1 MLVISDVPDPSGSQA
16 RVADLPAA
24 DRRTWEAVGGGDEV
38 WVREQSE
45 TFWRRLYVVGSVEK
59 SQFDAL
65 RDLGRAGWVPD
76 GPVACVAHGGTG
88 FHGHRGRPWVAGP
101 GNLHL
106 CVAAAPHI
114 PVGHIG
120 TGMTV
125 LPAIAVVDAIRSVAP
140 DLDPGIKWVNDI
152 LLDGAKVAGVL
163 TATQVTE
170 GRFDLA
176 ILGIGINVATTPDIP
191 PTPFVPSVTNL
202 GREHDEMLAAILAS
216 LAERSVDLIK
226 NGPGSLIDAYRDA
239 SVIVGAAVRIY
250 PEGVNEDTPIAE
262 WPDPLAAGV
271 ITAIERDLTL
281 RVRGHPDPITRGRL
295 AFESAF

>member
-1 MLVISDVPDPSGSQA
+1 MLVISDVPDSRGSQA
-16 RVADLPAA
+16 RVADLPAI
-24 DRRTWEAVGGGDEV
+24 DRRAWGAVGGADEV
-38 WVREQSE
+38 WIREEPAS
-45 TFWRRLYVVGSVEK
+45 FWRRLYVIGTVEH

-76 GPVACVAHGGTG
+76 GPLACVAHGGSG

-106 CVAAAPHI
+106 CVAAAPRI
-114 PVGHIG
+114 PVEHIG

-125 LPAIAVVDAIRSVAP
+125 LPAIAVVDAILSVAP
-140 DLDPGIKWVNDI
+140 DLDPGVKWVNDI

-176 ILGIGINVATTPDIP
+176 VLGIGINVAATPDVP
-191 PTPFVPSVTNL
+191 PTPFVPAVTSL
-202 GREHDEMLAAILAS
+202 GREHDEVLEAVLHAV
-216 LAERSVDLIK
+216 AERSMDLIR
-226 NGPGSLIDAYRDA
+226 NGPGALIDAYRA
-239 SVIVGAAVRIY
+239 VCVCVGSLVRVY
-250 PEGVNEDTPIAE
+250 PEGLDEDAPVPEWPAPIAT
-262 WPDPLAAGV
+262 GV
-271 ITAIERDLTL
+271 VTSIEKDLTL
-281 RVRGHPDPITRGRL
+281 RIEGWPEPISRGRL